1 MLDIES
7 IVFSRI
13 NAKATSKLKT
23 KYPDISFTTSDKVS
37 KNPKFPNVY
46 VHFLGSPETGN
57 DLENNTINGVEA
69 TFQIETTDN
78 QSQSRAKDVMN
89 TVVGIVKE
97 MRFSII
103 AMPEIKNTDSAYRCV
118 MRCRRTIGNLDTL

>member
-13 NAKATSKLKT
+13 KAKATSKLKT

-37 KNPKFPNVY
+37 SNPEFPNVY
-46 VHFLGSPETGN
+46 IHMMGSKEIGN
-57 DLENNTINGVEA
+57 DLENITINGVLA

-78 QSQSRAKDVMN
+78 QSQNKAKDVMN
-89 TVVGIVKE
+89 TIVGIVKE
-97 MRFSII
+97 MRFEII
-103 AMPEIKNTDSAYRCV
+103 AMPEMKNKDSAYRCV
-118 MRCRRTIGNLDTL
+118 MRCRRTIGSLDKL